1 MSAKALMVGETSRAQ
16 PWVDAVASV
25 LGDQYVLSYKQMM
38 GLLLVIG
45 LHKSITC
52 PPASAV
58 VEGFKACGVG
68 LWNRGGNKGGLAAT
82 IRLYDTRILFCNLH
96 LSANRTPDGP
106 KKRNR
111 DIYEMLYPQGHDSR
125 GDCVATPIPLLFGYS
140 TECPG
145 VVHPPL
151 DADR

>member
-111 DIYEMLYPQGHDSR
+111 DIYEVLSR
-125 GDCVATPIPLLFGYS
+125 LSMS
-140 TECPG
+140 TSPRIRG
-145 VVHPPL
+145 AYYFRTVPSRQQARSRNL
-151 DADR
+151 G